1 MTKLIAGMQN
11 SILVLESSKNGWKTH
26 EYLKGWVPQSIEIDP
41 RNPER
46 AYCGTFN
53 DGLWK
58 TDDGGQTWTN
68 MNKQESFSTSKVMS
82 VSVSAPE
89 KSTPD

>member
-11 SILVLESSKNGWKTH
+11 SILVLESSKNGWKTQ
-26 EYLKGWVPQSIEIDP
+26 ERLKGCEPQSIEIDP

-53 DGLWK
+53 DGL
-58 TDDGGQTWTN
+58 
-68 MNKQESFSTSKVMS
+68 
-82 VSVSAPE
+82 
-89 KSTPD
+89 